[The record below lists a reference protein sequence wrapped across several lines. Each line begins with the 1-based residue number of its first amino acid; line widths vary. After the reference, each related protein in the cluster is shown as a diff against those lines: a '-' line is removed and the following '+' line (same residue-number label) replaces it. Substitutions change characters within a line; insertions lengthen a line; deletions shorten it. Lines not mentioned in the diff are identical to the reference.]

1 MYNFYALVDGSIP
14 PPLILFSL
22 LTIYRDLKFNGI
34 KYNFEE
40 GVMLMVKI
48 GVEMVL
54 GDLMPEVIGNC

>member
-22 LTIYRDLKFNGI
+22 LTIYRDLKLNGI

>member
-1 MYNFYALVDGSIP
+1 MYNYYALVDGSIP

-22 LTIYRDLKFNGI
+22 LMIYRDLKFNGV